1 MSRRRKGNSLAKN
14 NNICFENR
22 KYREETVV
30 FDWKLFYSSRPF
42 EIQKVILNVNLR
54 NTPMFSKE
62 TSIILGS
69 VKRRGTL

>member
-1 MSRRRKGNSLAKN
+1 MGKIQKTVTFDRKFFG
-14 NNICFENR
+14 
-22 KYREETVV
+22 
-30 FDWKLFYSSRPF
+30 SSRPF